1 MAMTTH
7 QLYLNQEDET
17 ENASGVAVIFF
28 LLGAPNIYSVLRQ
41 RSHPPA
47 VEHKMPI
54 WAVGLGILAF
64 ATAGA
69 WVCLTT
75 MG

>member
-1 MAMTTH
+1 MTTH
-7 QLYLNQEDET
+7 QLYLNQENET

-41 RSHPPA
+41 RSHSP
-47 VEHKMPI
+47 VMEHKTPI

-64 ATAGA
+64 SMSGSWLCFNA
-69 WVCLTT
+69 